1 MTKNEIADVL
11 TQIGTL
17 LELKGE
23 NPFKTRAYQAGA
35 RVIESM
41 ESAAFERLLADDNLK
56 SVKGIGD
63 ALAQKIGELHA
74 TGRLEFFE
82 KLKASIEPGLVEML
96 DVPGLGPKKIKALHD
111 QLGIATMAD
120 LTAACTDG
128 RVAALAGFGEKSQ
141 EKILAGIRNREAYG
155 KRHHWWLAQAVAA
168 PIVAGLRAL
177 PQVSRAEAAGSL
189 RRGMETVGD
198 LDFIVAATEIAPV
211 VEWFV
216 TQPGVKE
223 ITARGETKASVR
235 FESGLQA
242 DLRLVPAEQFAFA
255 LHHFT
260 GSKDH
265 NVQMRQRAL
274 ARGWSLS
281 EWGLVPAEQRR
292 TEGGGQKTDF
302 LTAKGHEGTRRAEN
316 SEQTEPRGG
325 EGAAEQA
332 MPRSV
337 SAGDEVRQ
345 HEDGRTESSA
355 RNAVKGDGVGCP
367 CSGQTTEQT
376 ESGRPMGGRGN
387 KTEDRGHS
395 TEAEDRGRGG
405 SETGDLK
412 PESGGSDSSGP
423 ASQVPAI
430 SETQVSGL
438 TFQISSEEALFA
450 ALDLRF
456 IPPELREGLGEIEA
470 AEAGP
475 LSRLVELGDLH
486 GAFHNHTTA
495 SDGVNT
501 LSEMTAAA
509 EALGWD
515 YLGIADH
522 SKSSVQA
529 KGLTEERLA
538 AQVAEI
544 RALNAS
550 GRFKT
555 HVFAGTECDILPDGR
570 LDFDDAVL
578 ASLDYVVVSVHSAFT
593 QSIEDMTA
601 RIIRAIEHPRTTML
615 GHITGRLLLR
625 REAYQV
631 DFARIIDAAIAHG
644 VVIELNASPW
654 RLDMDWRHWRKAAER
669 GLLCA
674 INPDAHDTEGLG
686 HVAAGINSARK
697 GWLTREHVLNTRS
710 LSDVRTAFEAKQ
722 KSVG

>member
-11 TQIGTL
+11 TEIGTL

-23 NPFKTRAYQAGA
+23 NPFKTRAYLAGA
-35 RVIESM
+35 RVLESIEQD
-41 ESAAFERLLADDNLK
+41 ELDTLIREERLK
-56 SVKGIGD
+56 TVKGIGD

-96 DVPGLGPKKIKALHD
+96 DVPGLGPKKIKAIHD
-111 QLGIATMAD
+111 QLGIATIAD
-120 LTAACTDG
+120 LAAACADG

-141 EKILAGIRNREAYG
+141 EKILTGIRNREAYG
-155 KRHHWWLAQAVAA
+155 KRHLWWDAEAVAA
-168 PIVAGLRAL
+168 PLVAGLRAL

-189 RRGMETVGD
+189 RRGLETVGD
-198 LDFIVAATEIAPV
+198 LDFIVAATDVAPV

-216 TQPGVKE
+216 TRPGVKE

-242 DLRLVPAEQFAFA
+242 DLRLVPPEQFAFA

-274 ARGWSLS
+274 ARGLSLS
-281 EWGLVPAEQRR
+281 EWGLVPAAG
-292 TEGGGQKTDF
+292 EG
-302 LTAKGHEGTRRAEN
+302 TAKEKAPGSSLSAE
-316 SEQTEPRGG
+316 
-325 EGAAEQA
+325 
-332 MPRSV
+332 
-337 SAGDEVRQ
+337 
-345 HEDGRTESSA
+345 
-355 RNAVKGDGVGCP
+355 
-367 CSGQTTEQT
+367 
-376 ESGRPMGGRGN
+376 
-387 KTEDRGHS
+387 
-395 TEAEDRGRGG
+395 
-405 SETGDLK
+405 SETD
-412 PESGGSDSSGP
+412 
-423 ASQVPAI
+423 
-430 SETQVSGL
+430 
-438 TFQISSEEALFA
+438 LFA
-450 ALDLRF
+450 ALGLRF

-470 AEAGP
+470 AEVGELP
-475 LSRLVELGDLH
+475 RLVELADLR

-501 LSEMTAAA
+501 LAEMTAAA

-529 KGLTEERLA
+529 RGLSEERLA

-550 GRFKT
+550 GRFRT

-570 LDFDDAVL
+570 LDFDDTVL

-593 QSIEDMTA
+593 QSSADMTA
-601 RIIRAIEHPRTTML
+601 RIIRAIENPHATML
-615 GHITGRLLLR
+615 GHVTGRLLLR
-625 REAYQV
+625 REGYAV
-631 DFARIIDAAIAHG
+631 DVAKIIDAAIANR
-644 VVIELNASPW
+644 VIIELNASPW
-654 RLDMDWRHWRKAAER
+654 RLDLDWRHWRKAAER

-674 INPDAHDTEGLG
+674 INPDAHETAGLA
-686 HVAAGINSARK
+686 HVRAGINSARK
-697 GWLTREHVLNTRS
+697 GWLTKDQVFTTRS
-710 LSDVRTAFEAKQ
+710 LADVTAWLGRK
-722 KSVG
+722 